1 MLSDSIN
8 GLITVLFT
16 WIIFGFIKRRFFNKE
31 IKSDFKAVLVTG
43 CDSGFGNLFAKLL
56 DTKGFLVYACCLFPD
71 GFGANELRKNTSS
84 NLKIIPLDVTKEKDV
99 EKAVEF
105 VKNSLGMY
113 DLWAI
118 VNNAGI
124 QKGFTVEFT
133 SFADF
138 RDCMDVNAFGHLR
151 MIHGFLPLLR
161 QSKGRIV
168 NVISNAGRIPIPH
181 LTPYC
186 MSKYAAAGLNDCL
199 RQELTPLGVSVI
211 SIEPEMF
218 ETPLTDKERVN
229 KSYEKNL
236 ATAKEDV
243 KTSYDEKYMDR
254 IKKLKDA
261 YLYFTSPN
269 VQLVVQDLES
279 AICLPDPALVYKT
292 RQNVFSRV
300 FLSIYEVASA
310 DFQYFI
316 NKLIYLIIPFTN
328 FGD

>member
-1 MLSDSIN
+1 MIGRLTY
-8 GLITVLFT
+8 GFT
-16 WIIFGFIKRRFFNKE
+16 IKWSSYDK
-31 IKSDFKAVLVTG
+31 IQPKYKAVLITG
-43 CDSGFGNLFAKLL
+43 CDSGFGNLLAKLL

-71 GFGANELRKNTSS
+71 GAGACELRKNTSS
-84 NLKIIPLDVTKEKDV
+84 NLKIIPLDVTKENDV

-133 SFADF
+133 RFADF
-138 RDCMDVNAFGHLR
+138 RDCMEVNAFGHLR

-186 MSKYAAAGLNDCL
+186 MSKFAATGLNDCL
-199 RQELTPLGVSVI
+199 RQELAPLGVSVI

-218 ETPLTDKERVN
+218 K
-229 KSYEKNL
+229 
-236 ATAKEDV
+236 
-243 KTSYDEKYMDR
+243 
-254 IKKLKDA
+254 
-261 YLYFTSPN
+261 
-269 VQLVVQDLES
+269 
-279 AICLPDPALVYKT
+279 
-292 RQNVFSRV
+292 
-300 FLSIYEVASA
+300 
-310 DFQYFI
+310 
-316 NKLIYLIIPFTN
+316 
-328 FGD
+328 